1 MHGAPQAQAVRGAR
15 VISSILTDSARPL
28 ERDGRTHVVA
38 GLAARRIF
46 PLLRIVAA
54 SAIVAFCVCKLLAG
68 NAGPLL
74 SSFSVGSP
82 GREGVLPA
90 GDNLGNRREGFV
102 YS

>member
-54 SAIVAFCVCKLLAG
+54 SAIVAFCV
-68 NAGPLL
+68 GPLI

-90 GDNLGNRREGFV
+90 GDNRGNWREGFV